1 MATLFVLF
9 AVLCSCWQVCAQ
21 QPLITFNQSAGA
33 LLLANGNTAP
43 TILVS
48 NDEWAGLRRA
58 AGDLAQ
64 DFGRVTGVNGT
75 VTSFNSSFTT
85 NSSSLVV
92 IAGTIGKSSLISQLV
107 QQGKINVDATRGQ
120 WEAYQIQMVSSPING
135 IESAVVIA
143 GADKRGTIYGIY
155 DLSEQMGISPW
166 YWWADVA
173 AISQQSVYIMNNTK
187 VQPSP
192 SVKYRGIFLND
203 EQPALTNWINT
214 RYPPGKYG
222 PGFNHLFYSTVFEL
236 LLRLRANCLWPA
248 QWGSMFDVDDPL
260 NPATAD
266 EYGIVMGTSHTEPM
280 MRATNEQSLFMN
292 GSWAWATNRA
302 NVTEFMLQGAERA
315 KPYES
320 LYTMGMRGL
329 GDVASPTL
337 NSSSLETIVNV
348 QQGLLRQVYNISNVS
363 VIPQM
368 WCLYK
373 EVGGYF
379 ADGMDVPEDIT
390 LLWSDDNWANMQ
402 RLPLSNETGRSGG
415 AGIYYHA
422 DYVGDPRDYKWI
434 DTNSLQKYW
443 SELQQAYD
451 RQARTIWILNVGD
464 LKPMEVPISYFL
476 SAAYDAPSLASPN
489 STHTW
494 LSQWVAR
501 QFGSEVADTTAT
513 ILLNYSVYAARRK
526 YELVDP
532 TTYSIINYNE
542 ANNVLQQW
550 TDLVNAASQTYNQLD
565 PALQPSYFELVLHK
579 CMAGHIVH
587 SIHINAARNNLY
599 EEQGRTSTNALAQTV
614 LNSFAQDHALT
625 QRYHQLLNGKWNHMM
640 DQTHLGYYY
649 WQQPMRNSLPP
660 LGYVQQQEISVAGQL
675 GVTCDGNNGTVPG
688 DDMYHTLSSNVLTLP
703 PMDPYGPSRWIELF
717 SRGTDAVN
725 FKVSSEQHITVSPSS
740 GVLQANGNSTDI
752 RMTVSVDWAN
762 APNGSTFSTIN
773 ITTTTPT
780 GKYLNGTY
788 PYGNFN
794 MPQISVPVNKTSVP
808 ASFHGFVESDRTISI
823 EPEHF
828 SANISNNTSTSNGS
842 AYYQVI
848 PSYGR
853 TLSGV
858 GLFPF
863 TAPSQHA
870 ATKSS
875 DTSPKLVYNFYT
887 FTPNV
892 TNANLTLYAG
902 TAMNTDPSRPL
913 KYAVSIDDAAPKII
927 QPNPLTHL
935 WPLPDMW
942 DGMVANAAMTT
953 TTTHDLGKPGAHTL
967 NLWLLE
973 PGLIVQKLVLD
984 LGGVRQSYLGPPE
997 SMIV

>member
-1 MATLFVLF
+1 MAALFVLF
-9 AVLCSCWQVCAQ
+9 VVLCSCWQVCAQ

-33 LLLANGNTAP
+33 LLLADGNTAP

-48 NDEWAGLRRA
+48 NDEWAGVRRA

-64 DFGRVTGVNGT
+64 DVGQVTGVNGT
-75 VTSFNSSFTT
+75 VTSFNSSITT

-120 WEAYQIQMVSSPING
+120 WEAYQIQVVSSPING
-135 IESAVVIA
+135 IQSAVVIA

-155 DLSEQMGISPW
+155 DLSEQMG
-166 YWWADVA
+166 
-173 AISQQSVYIMNNTK
+173 
-187 VQPSP
+187 
-192 SVKYRGIFLND
+192 
-203 EQPALTNWINT
+203 
-214 RYPPGKYG
+214 KYG

-236 LLRLRANCLWPA
+236 LLRLRANYLWPA
-248 QWGSMFDVDDPL
+248 QWGSMFDVDDPF

-292 GSWAWATNRA
+292 GTWAWATNRA
-302 NVTEFMLQGAERA
+302 NVTNFMRQGAERA

-451 RQARTIWILNVGD
+451 RQARTVWILNVGD

-513 ILLNYSVYAARRK
+513 ILLNYSMYAARRK

-550 TDLVNAASQTYNQLD
+550 TDLVNAASQIYNQLD
-565 PALQPSYFELVLHK
+565 TSLQPSYFELVLHK

-660 LGYVQQQEISVAGQL
+660 LGYVQQQEIAASGQL

-752 RMTVSVDWAN
+752 RLTVSVDWAN
-762 APNGSTFSTIN
+762 APNGSTISTIN

-808 ASFHGFVESDRTISI
+808 ASFHGFVESDCTISI

-828 SANISNNTSTSNGS
+828 SANVSNTNTNGTSNGS

-870 ATKSS
+870 ATTSS
-875 DTSPKLVYNFYT
+875 STSPKLVYNFYT

-902 TAMNTDPSRPL
+902 TAMNTDPSRSL

-942 DGMVANAAMTT
+942 DGMVANAAMTN
-953 TTTHDLGKPGAHTL
+953 TTTHNLGKPGAHTL

-997 SMIV
+997 STIV

>member
-1 MATLFVLF
+1 MTFFISLLLVLSF
-9 AVLCSCWQVCAQ
+9 CWDITAR
-21 QPLITFNQSAGA
+21 QPLVTFNHTPGA
-33 LLLANGNTAP
+33 FLLADGSTSP
-43 TILVS
+43 TLLVS
-48 NDEWAGLRRA
+48 DDEWFGVRRA
-58 AGDLAQ
+58 ASDFAQ
-64 DFGRVTGVNGT
+64 DVGRVTGTNGSVAT
-75 VTSFNSSFTT
+75 FNSNFTAT
-85 NSSSLVV
+85 SSSPVI
-92 IAGTIGKSSLISQLV
+92 IAGTIGKSSLINQLV
-107 QQGKINVDATRGQ
+107 QQGKINSDRTKGQ
-120 WEAYQIQMVSSPING
+120 WEAYQIEVISSPING
-135 IESAVVIA
+135 ISQAVVIA
-143 GADKRGTIYGIY
+143 GSDKRGTIYGIY
-155 DLSEQMGISPW
+155 DLSEQMGVSPW

-173 AISQQSVYIMNNTK
+173 AMPRSSIYVLNQTK
-187 VQPSP
+187 FQPSP
-192 SVKYRGIFLND
+192 SVKYRGFFLND

-214 RYPPGKYG
+214 QYAPGEYG

-236 LLRLRANCLWPA
+236 LLRLRANYLWPA
-248 QWGSMFDVDDPL
+248 QWGSMFNVDDPL
-260 NPATAD
+260 NPAMAD

-292 GSWAWATNRA
+292 GTWSWSTNRA
-302 NVTEFMLQGAERA
+302 NVTEFMRQGAVRA

-337 NSSSLETIVNV
+337 NASSLQTIVNV
-348 QQGLLRQVYNISNVS
+348 QQGLLRQVYNISNIS
-363 VIPQM
+363 SIPQM

-379 ADGMDVPEDIT
+379 ADGMDVPDDVT

-464 LKPMEVPISYFL
+464 LKPMEVPISFFFT
-476 SAAYDAPSLASPN
+476 AAYDNPSLSLPN
-489 STHTW
+489 STRSW

-501 QFGSEVADTTAT
+501 QFGLEVADSTAT
-513 ILLNYSVYAARRK
+513 ILLNYSMYAARRK
-526 YELVDP
+526 YELIDP
-532 TTYSIINYNE
+532 STYSLINYNE
-542 ANNVLQQW
+542 ANGVLQQW
-550 TDLVNAASQTYNQLD
+550 TDLVNFASQIYNSLD
-565 PALQPSYFELVLHK
+565 TSLQPSYFELVLHK
-579 CMAGHIVH
+579 CMAGYLVNL
-587 SIHINAARNNLY
+587 SLINAAKNNLY
-599 EEQGRTSTNALAQTV
+599 EEQGRSSTNALAQTV
-614 LNSFAQDHALT
+614 LNNFAQDHALT

-660 LGYVQQQEISVAGQL
+660 LGYIQSQELSSAGQL
-675 GVTCDGNNGTVPG
+675 GVTCEGNNGTVPG
-688 DDMYHTLSSNVLTLP
+688 DDMYHSLSSNILTLP
-703 PMDPYGPSRWIELF
+703 PMDPYGPSRWIEVF
-717 SRGTDAVN
+717 SRGTDALN
-725 FKVSSEQHITVSPSS
+725 FNVSSDPYIVVTPSS
-740 GVLQANGNSTDI
+740 GSLQANGSNTDM
-752 RMTVSVDWAN
+752 RLTVSVNWDM
-762 APNGSTFSTIN
+762 APNSSTVSIIN
-773 ITTTTPT
+773 ITTTTPS
-780 GKYLNGTY
+780 GKYINGTY
-788 PYGNFN
+788 PYGSFN
-794 MPQISVPVNKTSVP
+794 MPQISIPLNKTSVDS
-808 ASFHGFVESDRTISI
+808 SFHGFVESDRTISI

-828 SANISNNTSTSNGS
+828 SAIVSNSST

-848 PSYGR
+848 PAYGR
-853 TLSGV
+853 TMSGV

-870 ATKSS
+870 SS
-875 DTSPKLVYNFYT
+875 GSPKLVYHFYT

-902 TAMNTDPSRPL
+902 TAMNTNPLRPL
-913 KYAVSIDDAAPKII
+913 KYAVSIDDTAPQVI

-942 DGMVANAAMTT
+942 EGMVANAVMAN
-953 TTTHDLGKPGAHTL
+953 TTTHDLGKAGAHSL
-967 NLWLLE
+967 NVWLLE

-984 LGGVRQSYLGPPE
+984 LGGVRESYLGPPE
-997 SMIV
+997 STVV